1 MANTVGSLTKEQKSI
16 IVGSLLGDATM
27 RKKTNAY
34 LEINHAYSQKILVD
48 WFYSKFSNFVLTPPK
63 WRKGNGD
70 REAYRFFT
78 RSLPIFTSFYNQF
91 FIGGRKII
99 PKNLKLNAL
108 SLAVWFMDDGSK
120 SRSSVYL
127 NTQQFSIKEQLELI
141 EMLKNQFGL
150 LATLNK
156 DKKYFRI
163 RIRTESMKS
172 FIKLTEKH
180 ILPDFRYKLP
190 LVMTP

>member
-1 MANTVGSLTKEQKSI
+1 
-16 IVGSLLGDATM
+16 
-27 RKKTNAY
+27 
-34 LEINHAYSQKILVD
+34 
-48 WFYSKFSNFVLTPPK
+48 
-63 WRKGNGD
+63 
-70 REAYRFFT
+70 
-78 RSLPIFTSFYNQF
+78 
-91 FIGGRKII
+91 
-99 PKNLKLNAL
+99 
-108 SLAVWFMDDGSK
+108 MDDGSK

-127 NTQQFSIKEQLELI
+127 NTQQFSNREQLELI
-141 EMLKNQFGL
+141 EILKNQFGL

-163 RIRTESMKS
+163 RIRTESIKS